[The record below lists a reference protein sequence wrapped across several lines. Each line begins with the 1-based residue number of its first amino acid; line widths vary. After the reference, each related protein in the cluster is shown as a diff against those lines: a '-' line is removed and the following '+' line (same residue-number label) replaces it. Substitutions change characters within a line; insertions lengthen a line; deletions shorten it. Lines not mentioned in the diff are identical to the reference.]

1 MIARSSPTDRL
12 ESTDR
17 LELAANVSLLFDELP
32 LLDRFGAAAAAGFD
46 STESWWPFGAS
57 PAPTDAEVDAL
68 LAAIDASGVPLSG
81 MNLYAGDMPAGE
93 RGIQSHP
100 GRTAEAA
107 ESLTVMER
115 IARRTGLRACNALYG
130 QRLEGVDP
138 AEQDAVAVE
147 NLAAA
152 ARRLGELGVT
162 ILIEPL
168 ARGLNGRYPL
178 ETAADG
184 VRVVERVRE
193 ATGLDNIALL
203 FDTFHLASNGEDL
216 RGVIA
221 DHHELIAHV
230 QIADSPGRGEPGT
243 GDVDVPGV
251 VEALW
256 GSGYRGVVAAEYKPT
271 RPTIETLGWM
281 STTPHLGRAGRR

>member
-1 MIARSSPTDRL
+1 MRTAGF
-12 ESTDR
+12 
-17 LELAANVSLLFDELP
+17 ELAANVSLLFEELP
-32 LLDRFGAAAAAGFD
+32 LLERFRAAAEAGFD

-57 PAPTDAEVDAL
+57 ASPADAEVEAL
-68 LAAIDASGVPLSG
+68 LGAIEESGVPQSG

-100 GRTAEAA
+100 ARREEAA
-107 ESLTVMER
+107 AALDVAVR

-147 NLAAA
+147 NLATA
-152 ARRLGELGVT
+152 ARRLGDLGVT
-162 ILIEPL
+162 VLIEPL
-168 ARGLNGRYPL
+168 ARGLNGPYPL

-193 ATGLDNIALL
+193 ASGLDNVGLL

-216 RGVIA
+216 FDVIA
-221 DHHELIAHV
+221 AHHELIAHV
-230 QIADSPGRGEPGT
+230 QIADAPGRGEPGT
-243 GDVDVPGV
+243 GTVDVPGV

-256 GSGYRGVVAAEYKPT
+256 AVGYRGTVAAEYKPT
-271 RPTIETLGWM
+271 RPTPETLGWIAA
-281 STTPHLGRAGRR
+281 TPHLAR